1 MTTVSSSCRRTG
13 AARYLADT
21 NNIDGTM
28 INDKQDLAINKT
40 ARVAGALYLLMAPFA
55 AFSLKVRFSAFDHA
69 DAAQTVANIAAA
81 PGQHLAAIVTWLVS
95 QTLMIFLVVALYR
108 LLRPVS
114 KTYAALMAA
123 LGLVGIPISMLN
135 EINQFAVLLWLS
147 PSEFTANVDP
157 TQIQANVMFFLHLH
171 ERGMQICHIFWGL
184 WLLPFGYL
192 VFKSKF
198 LPRVLGILLVIAG
211 IGYLVDLTGY
221 LLFPGSNFTIT
232 PYTFIGELLLPLWL
246 LIKGVRVEEWQR
258 RAVHA

>member
-1 MTTVSSSCRRTG
+1 
-13 AARYLADT
+13 
-21 NNIDGTM
+21 
-28 INDKQDLAINKT
+28 
-40 ARVAGALYLLMAPFA
+40 
-55 AFSLKVRFSAFDHA
+55 
-69 DAAQTVANIAAA
+69 
-81 PGQHLAAIVTWLVS
+81 
-95 QTLMIFLVVALYR
+95 
-108 LLRPVS
+108 
-114 KTYAALMAA
+114 
-123 LGLVGIPISMLN
+123 MLN

-147 PSEFTANVDP
+147 PSEFTANVDA

-184 WLLPFGYL
+184 WLFPFGYL

-258 RAVHA
+258 RVARA

>member
-1 MTTVSSSCRRTG
+1 MLDRSLTTEGNAV
-13 AARYLADT
+13 
-21 NNIDGTM
+21 
-28 INDKQDLAINKT
+28 AINKT
-40 ARVAGALYLLMAPFA
+40 ARLAGVFYLLMGPFA
-55 AFSLKVRFSAFDHA
+55 AFSLKVRFSAFEHA
-69 DAAQTVANIAAA
+69 DAAQTVANITAA

-114 KTYAALMAA
+114 KTHAALMAA

-135 EINQFAVLLWLS
+135 EINQFAVLLWLG
-147 PSEFTANVDP
+147 PSEFTANVDA

-192 VFKSKF
+192 VFKSAF
-198 LPRVLGILLVIAG
+198 LPRLLGALLMIAG
-211 IGYLVDLTGY
+211 IGYLIDLAGY
-221 LLFPGSNFTIT
+221 LLFPESDFTIT

-258 RAVHA
+258 RGVHA

>member
-1 MTTVSSSCRRTG
+1 MT
-13 AARYLADT
+13 
-21 NNIDGTM
+21 NDGQ
-28 INDKQDLAINKT
+28 KFAINTT
-40 ARVAGALYLLMAPFA
+40 ARLAGVFYLLMAPFA
-55 AFSLKVRFSAFDHA
+55 AFSLKVRFSAFEHA
-69 DAAQTVANIAAA
+69 DAAQTVANITAA
-81 PGQHLAAIVTWLVS
+81 PGQYLAAIVTWLVS

-123 LGLVGIPISMLN
+123 LGLIGIPISMLN
-135 EINQFAVLLWLS
+135 EINQFAVLLWLG

-192 VFKSKF
+192 VFKSEF
-198 LPRVLGILLVIAG
+198 LPRLLGILLMVAG

-232 PYTFIGELLLPLWL
+232 PYTFVGELLLPLWL
-246 LIKGVRVEEWQR
+246 VIKGVRVEQWHG
-258 RAVHA
+258 RALPA